1 MTTEINVNPLNKL
14 PITTGNLQPPVII
27 TGLENDVEYT
37 VTLVT
42 HLRNGFTMTE
52 TRKLRPSQFAIAGI
66 TPDQIVAMSTAEI
79 VALGTDI
86 SVLTSSSLGALSS
99 AQLHAITTAQAA
111 SFNST
116 AISSLSGSG
125 FAGLTTDNLGAISTS
140 ALQGMTAEQVDT
152 LDADD
157 IVALGSGIANIPSG
171 AMASLDSSQV
181 NALTTSQI
189 AAFDRYDIAALSSSA
204 IVGLTSDQIAALNG
218 LAFDE
223 FTLADLDQLSFG
235 AIAGI
240 TPEQIDTLNTDDIQ
254 ALGTDIANLSTAAMA
269 SLDSAQVYALT
280 PAQLAA
286 FDVADISALTSD
298 AVSGLT
304 SAQVASLTTDAFNAL
319 TTAGLA
325 GLTFDAVAGI
335 TSAQVGTLDA
345 ADIVALGADIA
356 NLSSAAMASLSS
368 TQISV
373 LQNAQIAAF
382 GTEDY
387 AALNITG
394 VTTTAM
400 NNLMSSVVTAKAQDD
415 INSKTELQAL
425 SDAAAYV
432 MTIAALTNSTTLSSQ
447 LSTMSTFKSHLI
459 LLGVTGVT
467 DQNMKAIWVAVRD
480 SDNSGSAVDTLV
492 KLQAITDAANDSS
505 IVTPSATTRTYIEN
519 ATPLLINDDLVLTDV
534 DSSLLVG
541 ATVTISNGYTTGD
554 LLDFTTAN
562 GITGSFDT
570 NTHTLTLT
578 GTATVAHYQTA
589 LRSVTYFS
597 SSDHPT
603 VTSATRTISW
613 QVNDGTTAGVTDLC
627 DIATSTI
634 SITAVNEAP
643 TLDNPLVDQTGAYG
657 TAFTYV
663 VPANSFSDIDST
675 LTYSATLESGAALP
689 SWLTFT
695 PNTKTFSGTPV
706 DTTDLSI
713 KVIASD
719 GTLTADDTFGIAIQ
733 PGIISIAVT
742 SATGAQNNFLN
753 VGDTVTSTVTFSEA
767 VTVTG
772 SPLLALDVG
781 GTTVQASFNNGSGTS
796 ALTFNY
802 TILAGQTDTDGIS
815 FGANALS
822 LNGAT
827 IADTDGNTAV
837 VASSM
842 VVANSSYK
850 VDTVSPTIATVTPS
864 WGSELNS
871 SESGSNGTIS
881 VVTTGV
887 ENNQTVTA
895 TINSVQYTGTVSSN
909 AATIT
914 VPTADLVALTSGNT
928 YTISV
933 SVSDLAGNST
943 TNSSTAFT
951 VNFAP
956 VYGQPLGGG
965 YYAGNIIDGGVIYR
979 LIVAPKATGEYSN
992 IGWGPYGIDAPVATQ
1007 TLTNGVAASNAMNSS
1022 DYPAAFYCRGLNI
1035 AGFTDWYLPARDE
1048 LEVLYRN
1055 FKPWPFANY
1064 VSVRPAT
1071 GFGGDGLGYGTNT
1084 NSYPVGAAYSIDY
1097 PAQTGIAIF
1106 KDYTGT
1112 EAFVENR
1119 YWSSTENDT
1128 NKAWYQDFR
1137 SPQYTEYKNVSSG
1150 MHVSLGMYVRAV
1162 RRVVYPITIPDQPT
1176 AILATAGGDSTS
1188 IIITFT
1194 APYSGNS
1201 PITGYTVTVYTNGTP
1216 TGITAAGSASPITVS
1231 GLAKG
1236 ITYTFTVKA
1245 TNSIGTSLESVSSNA
1260 ITPVTP
1266 VYGQPLGGGYYAGN
1280 IIDGGVTYKLIV
1292 APNASGANGGIGMQW
1307 GPYGIDAPV
1316 ATQTLT
1322 NGVAASNA
1330 MNSSDYPAAFYCR
1343 GLNIAGFTDWY
1354 LPARDELEVLYR
1366 NFKPDA
1372 NANDGSARSA
1382 TGFGGDGLGYG
1393 TNANSYPVGA
1403 AYTSGSPAQTG
1414 IAIFRTSGTE
1424 SFYDGDF
1431 WSSTEFNTN
1440 YAWYQNF
1447 KYGRQLYRYKD
1458 TRFGGYVR
1466 AVRRVESPIT
1476 IPDQPTVIVATAG
1489 DSSAVITFTSSYDGN
1504 SPITGY
1510 TVTAYT
1516 NGTPAGITAA
1526 ASASPITVS
1535 GLANG
1540 ITYTFTVK
1548 ATNSIGTSLESV
1560 SSNAITPVTI
1570 PATLV
1575 YGQPFGGGY
1584 YAGNII
1590 DGGVTYKLIV
1600 APTASG
1606 TTGGLFKTSNTAA
1619 PAATQ
1624 TLTNGIAASNAMNSS
1639 EYPAAYFC
1647 KGLNIAGFTDWYLPA
1662 RDELEVLYRNLRP
1675 TGDSNYVDIRAAT
1688 GFGGD
1693 GLGYGTNANSYPV
1706 GAAYTSGSPA
1716 QTGIAIFKT
1725 NGTEAFV
1732 ANSYI
1737 SSTENDTLYVWN
1749 QNFRYGNQTRGSK
1762 VGLGNIRAVRR
1773 MFG

>member
-965 YYAGNIIDGGVIYR
+965 YYAGNIIDGGVTYK
-979 LIVAPKATGEYSN
+979 LIVAPNASGAN
-992 IGWGPYGIDAPVATQ
+992 GGIGMQWGPYGIDAPVATQ

-1260 ITPVTP
+1260 ITPVT
-1266 VYGQPLGGGYYAGN
+1266 
-1280 IIDGGVTYKLIV
+1280 
-1292 APNASGANGGIGMQW
+1292 
-1307 GPYGIDAPV
+1307 
-1316 ATQTLT
+1316 
-1322 NGVAASNA
+1322 
-1330 MNSSDYPAAFYCR
+1330 
-1343 GLNIAGFTDWY
+1343 
-1354 LPARDELEVLYR
+1354 
-1366 NFKPDA
+1366 
-1372 NANDGSARSA
+1372 
-1382 TGFGGDGLGYG
+1382 
-1393 TNANSYPVGA
+1393 
-1403 AYTSGSPAQTG
+1403 
-1414 IAIFRTSGTE
+1414 
-1424 SFYDGDF
+1424 
-1431 WSSTEFNTN
+1431 
-1440 YAWYQNF
+1440 
-1447 KYGRQLYRYKD
+1447 
-1458 TRFGGYVR
+1458 
-1466 AVRRVESPIT
+1466 
-1476 IPDQPTVIVATAG
+1476 
-1489 DSSAVITFTSSYDGN
+1489 
-1504 SPITGY
+1504 
-1510 TVTAYT
+1510 
-1516 NGTPAGITAA
+1516 
-1526 ASASPITVS
+1526 
-1535 GLANG
+1535 
-1540 ITYTFTVK
+1540 
-1548 ATNSIGTSLESV
+1548 
-1560 SSNAITPVTI
+1560 I